1 MKMATQAALK
11 NSYFKDLDGVVIFLN
26 NKSLSESNPLY
37 KEIAKII
44 QTMKEETD

>member
-26 NKSLSESNPLY
+26 NKSLSECNPLY

-44 QTMKEETD
+44 LTMKEETD